1 MIRRSLGPAAALVL
15 VAAAAGACVAPEAR
29 VAPVEGPS
37 TTVVPGCPAVTIVP
51 GRSVITDYTDFLIHE
66 GVEYQADLQAPA
78 DAEPRRGREVFRVT
92 CTFQALAELTR
103 SELPP
108 ETEHSAGF
116 VPAGSP
122 VFEATG
128 WPSRCRLAASH
139 DGRWFVYLAT
149 VRGATSSTTDP
160 CALGARPTQTG

>member
-1 MIRRSLGPAAALVL
+1 MLVL
-15 VAAAAGACVAPEAR
+15 VAAAVGACVAPEAR
-29 VAPVEGPS
+29 VAPVAGPS

-51 GRSVITDYTDFLIHE
+51 GRSVITDYTDFLVHE

-78 DAEPRRGREVFRVT
+78 DAEPRRGSEVFRVT
-92 CTFQALAELTR
+92 CTFQTLSELTR
-103 SELPP
+103 SELPL

-116 VPAGSP
+116 VAAGSP
-122 VFEATG
+122 VFEVAG

-160 CALGARPTQTG
+160 CALGDRPTQTG